1 MSKPERSTNREL
13 YVFGHYL
20 TKCISN
26 INLVLKVRNCH
37 EQMYSGNKHPGQ
49 YFGKVKI
56 LKMDLFIILM

>member
-20 TKCISN
+20 TKCVSN

-37 EQMYSGNKHPGQ
+37 KQMYSGNKHPGQ
-49 YFGKVKI
+49 YFGKIKI
-56 LKMDLFIILM
+56 